1 MAVRGSLAK
10 AQVAK
15 ALARAFGE
23 DWVGEYNGKYY
34 VWAKDGAQ
42 RVQIAIA
49 LTCPKTLVGT
59 VDSVAQGGD
68 FDWSGSAGLT
78 GATIAQPIINTTE
91 ITDEEK
97 QNIERLKTEFNLDY
111 KW

>member
-10 AQVAK
+10 AQVAET
-15 ALARAFGE
+15 LAKTFGE

-49 LTCPKTLVGT
+49 LTCPKTFVGT

-68 FDWSGSAGLT
+68 FDWSGNAGLT
-78 GATIAQPIINTTE
+78 GATVAQPINTTE